1 MVLLKYTEEVAC
13 RLLLAPSEPR
23 PTVSSR
29 FSAAHSSVML
39 LSMWGSPS
47 NTALRALRRSA
58 GSHAVRDWR
67 EETVEDSE

>member
-13 RLLLAPSEPR
+13 RLLLAPSE